1 MNKKILIASDH
12 AGFDLKQKL
21 IEQMPKIIF
30 EDLGTNSKENVDY
43 TDYANELAN
52 RISKEKGDIG
62 VLICGTG
69 VGMSIAANKFNNI
82 RAGLAFN
89 SDIARL
95 VKEHNDANIL
105 VLPGRYLDIQEAKK
119 CVDNFLSSSF
129 KGGRHKR
136 RLKKIIKEV
145 SM

>member
-21 IEQMPKIIF
+21 IEQMPKNIF
-30 EDLGTNSKENVDY
+30 QDLGTNSKENVDY
-43 TDYANELAN
+43 TDYANELAK
-52 RISKEKGDIG
+52 RISKKKGDIG

-95 VKEHNDANIL
+95 IKEHNDANIL

-129 KGGRHKR
+129 KEGRHLR
-136 RLKKIIKEV
+136 RIKKIIK
-145 SM
+145 